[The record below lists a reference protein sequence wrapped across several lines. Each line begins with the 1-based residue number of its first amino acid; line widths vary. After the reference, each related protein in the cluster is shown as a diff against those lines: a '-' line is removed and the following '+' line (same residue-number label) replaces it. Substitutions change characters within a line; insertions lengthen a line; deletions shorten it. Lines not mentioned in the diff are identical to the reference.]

1 MSKRSRLERRE
12 GQVRRA
18 VADPAAN
25 GAHRPS
31 RLRLEQA
38 LAAFALGDDAKSARV
53 AASDPE
59 VRAVVGCL
67 LDAARAAPPD
77 AIPASTPEPLRSLHA
92 VASAISAAARGEHA
106 LARRWL
112 KRVAPGQREA
122 LLTRELGAA
131 IDLSARPRGK
141 DVSALAEKLVTS
153 PHVRT
158 NVGVV
163 GALVAELGEVDPE
176 RAIDAGEDLGLSV
189 DSMRE
194 VILKS
199 LAGKRAAT
207 ETGEVGVSLELVR
220 RLEPDVFDDT
230 TRGAA
235 FIYEGFAWMEE
246 DPQRAATAFDRAIEC
261 GGDLVEALRGKLL
274 LALSRDGVCEECGV
288 RHGNEESGDDDA
300 AMAADRLARVLG
312 RTAAAAPLASV
323 AAMVAAEEWVSIG
336 DTKAAR
342 ASITLARKSA
352 PESMA
357 PAIDLLEARAL
368 ESADPARAADLLA
381 ALLAR
386 DPGNREAWR
395 MSISIATRRGDRRR
409 ADDLIVQAADSTRDP
424 ELIARARDVRIA
436 RGEIAPFEG
445 FVPGVTTAGELAAE
459 IQRASAVGV
468 AGEHPAGAALPPSPL
483 APIVQRCRDA
493 LAPPARLAF
502 DAARIIVAARAHGGQ
517 AARARFAEVASEWR
531 SSSADVTRLG
541 AIMLLMDDGAALVEW
556 AVSLGGHDDAG
567 PALVG
572 LIEAAIAAVEI
583 PIAKRLLALANKR
596 LPRKEVFRAKA
607 LIARVERGGF
617 AGSVFGY
624 RPEAVAHELNG
635 LLAPHFRIPHD
646 EDEDLD
652 DDLDDEGPFGD
663 MRPASLVLAA
673 FFETLD
679 LPVEALDSLP
689 PMRRAEFEAEAMEL
703 IVTGRP
709 GPAASKKIRML
720 VDRVVKEIGPWPFGS
735 RAGAGRASGGG
746 KR

>member
-1 MSKRSRLERRE
+1 MSKRSQRERRE

-18 VADPAAN
+18 VAAA
-25 GAHRPS
+25 GAHRSS

-38 LAAFALGDDAKSARV
+38 LSAFALGDDAESARV
-53 AASDPE
+53 AADDPE
-59 VRAVVGCL
+59 VMAIVGCL
-67 LDAARAAPPD
+67 LDAARAAPPA
-77 AIPASTPEPLRSLHA
+77 AIPASTPAPLRSLHA

-141 DVSALAEKLVTS
+141 DVSALAEVLVAS

-158 NVGVV
+158 NAAVSS
-163 GALVAELGEVDPE
+163 ALVAELGEVAPE
-176 RAIDAGEDLGLSV
+176 QAIDAGEDLGLSV

-194 VILKS
+194 VVLKT

-207 ETGEVGVSLELVR
+207 ETGGTGVSLEFVR
-220 RLEPDVFDDT
+220 RLGSGVFDDA

-235 FIYEGFAWMEE
+235 FIYEGFAWMED
-246 DPQRAATAFDRAIEC
+246 DPERADRAFDQAIEC

-274 LALSRDGVCEECGV
+274 LALSGGAVCEECGV
-288 RHGNEESGDDDA
+288 RHDAEGGGEDA
-300 AMAADRLARVLG
+300 ATAADRLARVLG
-312 RTAAAAPLASV
+312 RTAAAAPLASA
-323 AAMVAAEEWVSIG
+323 AAMVAAEEWASI
-336 DTKAAR
+336 DATKAAR
-342 ASITLARKSA
+342 ASIAVARRFA

-357 PAIDLLEARAL
+357 PTIDLLEARAL
-368 ESADPARAADLLA
+368 ESADPARSADLLD

-409 ADDLIVQAADSTRDP
+409 ADDRIVQAADSTRDP

-459 IQRASAVGV
+459 VQRASA
-468 AGEHPAGAALPPSPL
+468 AGAAGAHPAGAAPPSTSL

-493 LAPPARLAF
+493 LSAPARFAF
-502 DAARIIVAARAHGGQ
+502 DAARIVIAARAYGEQ
-517 AARARFAEVASEWR
+517 AARARFAEVASERR

-541 AIMLLMDDGAALVEW
+541 AIMLLLDDGAALVEW
-556 AVSLGGHDDAG
+556 ALSLGGLDDGG
-567 PALVG
+567 PALMG

-583 PIAKRLLALANKR
+583 PIAKRLLALANQR
-596 LPRKEVFRAKA
+596 LTRKEVFRAKA

-617 AGSVFGY
+617 AGSVFGH
-624 RPEAVAHELNG
+624 RPEAVARELNG

-652 DDLDDEGPFGD
+652 DDLDDEGPFGT

-673 FFETLD
+673 FFEALN

-689 PMRRAEFEAEAMEL
+689 PIQRAAFEAEAMDL

-709 GPAASKKIRML
+709 GPAASKKIRAL

-735 RAGAGRASGGG
+735 RAGAGRASVGG